1 MSIFS
6 TKRSAAAQRCLVGGG
21 IVVGVPF
28 VAINKALQ
36 RILFEVVNLCGW
48 STFGRG

>member
-1 MSIFS
+1 MAA
-6 TKRSAAAQRCLVGGG
+6 SAVKDARGG

-28 VAINKALQ
+28 VAINKVLQ